1 MEDMSLAL
9 DTSSVALDA
18 SRCDT
23 SPLRDMTRMN
33 IDDISVTLDTSHFQM
48 YPLNNL
54 SDMISQDTWMSTEHS
69 DMISQEDGHASLN
82 SSAFVVFLNMY
93 LCKALLGAGDE
104 GSTNNRIVS

>member
-33 IDDISVTLDTSHFQM
+33 IDDISVTLDTSHFQT
-48 YPLNNL
+48 YPFKDSVKG
-54 SDMISQDTWMSTEHS
+54 SDAHEHWRHTTVAADTSHCEMSPS
-69 DMISQEDGHASLN
+69 NDV
-82 SSAFVVFLNMY
+82 AFDPPRL
-93 LCKALLGAGDE
+93 
-104 GSTNNRIVS
+104 